1 MRRNRAV
8 LLSKAAALVAGVFA
22 LTGCIKM
29 DMDMKLS
36 SDDKVT
42 GSVIV
47 GFSAEAIKAMGQNP
61 AEFARQLVGDAQKEQ
76 QNKLPAGASVNV
88 TPYNKGGFAG
98 IETAFKNVPIS
109 ELPRATGAAT
119 EAAAS
124 IGGSSS
130 GGDDLKIVRKGDTYV
145 FTGVMNLSD
154 MGGDTGTTVK
164 GARTT
169 TTMGIPGIDMSKLGK
184 AELRIALTF
193 PGTVTKHNGKLS
205 GKTVTWTPVMG
216 KKTVMNAE
224 GKVR

>member
-8 LLSKAAALVAGVFA
+8 LPKAAALFAGVFA

-36 SDDKVT
+36 SNDKVT

-61 AEFARQLVGDAQKEQ
+61 ADFAKEMVGDAQKEQ
-76 QNKLPAGASVNV
+76 QGKLPAGASVTV
-88 TPYNKGGFAG
+88 KPYNKGGFAG
-98 IETAFKNVPIS
+98 VETAFKNVPIN
-109 ELPRATGAAT
+109 ELQNATGVASD
-119 EAAAS
+119 AAAS
-124 IGGSSS
+124 VGGASS
-130 GGDDLKIVRKGDTYV
+130 GDDDFTIVRKGDSYV

-154 MGGDTGTTVK
+154 MGGETGTTVK

-169 TTMGIPGIDMSKLGK
+169 TTMGIPGLDMSKLGK

-205 GKTVTWTPVMG
+205 GKTVTWVPVMG

-224 GKVR
+224 GKIR